1 MRCFDGDPVNRSLG
15 QIKALNVEKL
25 DLLNDEGVVM
35 RSRYDALIN
44 RFLTEEAVF
53 LVDSG
58 ATAFLPFW
66 TFIVESD
73 VISTLRTA
81 GRGVYIHIPIS
92 GGDMLNDTLLGFQT
106 LAETAA
112 EKSLVVWINEYFGEI
127 ERDGK
132 TFDQMQVFQDNRE
145 KVLTSIGIPQRSPDL
160 YGSDIRHMRERK
172 LTFEEAI
179 SVDPISTSWKNGGSI
194 ASAANCSNNW
204 RKHHSREV
212 LMPNFQTPPR
222 VNAPF
227 AREKLPLSVRDA
239 AVYLGVSP
247 QTVYLWVERK
257 QIPHLRVMGRNIR
270 FLKSELAPFRAQ
282 FKQQIGNGET

>member
-1 MRCFDGDPVNRSLG
+1 MAKNNTNGNETGAAIAAPTFTPTIHLVLQGKGGVGKSIVASWLAEFLIGRGQPLQCFDGDPVNRSLA

-73 VISTLRTA
+73 VISSLRAA
-81 GRGVYIHIPIS
+81 GRRVYIPIS
-92 GGDMLNDTLLGFQT
+92 GGDMLNDTLLGFKT

-112 EKSLVVWINEYFGEI
+112 EKSLVVWVNEYFGEI

-132 TFDQMQVFQDNRE
+132 TFDQMQVFLDNRE
-145 KVLTSIGIPQRSPDL
+145 KVLTSIGIPQRSSDL

-172 LTFEEAI
+172 LTFDEAI
-179 SVDPISTSWKNGGSI
+179 AVAPEFNIVEKYRLD
-194 ASAANCSNNW
+194 
-204 RKHHSREV
+204 RVRRE
-212 LMPNFQTPPR
+212 LFEQLAQTP
-222 VNAPF
+222 F
-227 AREKLPLSVRDA
+227 A
-239 AVYLGVSP
+239 
-247 QTVYLWVERK
+247 
-257 QIPHLRVMGRNIR
+257 
-270 FLKSELAPFRAQ
+270 
-282 FKQQIGNGET
+282 